1 VEEQGERG
9 IFPKALRSPKV
20 IMNGAPG
27 NRICHARGLRLG
39 DPLSPMLFVLVM
51 EVLDSLFRKAD
62 SWSLFQSLGLREMPF
77 HTPPPLYA
85 DDMAIFISPCLQDIR
100 LTRGIRDTFQ
110 KASGLACNLTRSQLV
125 PIRCAEDQIAISLQ
139 EFPCQLATF
148 PIKYLG
154 MPLSVSK
161 LPKTTLQPL
170 VDRVADKL
178 PALHGRLM
186 HRSGRLTLIKTTLSA
201 IPVYTSISL
210 CLPQWLRKALQKVM
224 KHFLW
229 MGTEEVQGW
238 KCLVAWSRIQ
248 RPLQP
253 RGWE

>member
-1 VEEQGERG
+1 VEVVKRCLRQQQRGGSRWPAPKAATGGGEEVEEQGERG

-20 IMNGAPG
+20 LMNGAPG
-27 NRICHARGLRLG
+27 NCICHARGLRVG
-39 DPLSPMLFVLVM
+39 DLLSPMLFVLVM
-51 EVLDSLFRKAD
+51 EVLDSLFRKED

-77 HTPPPLYA
+77 RTSLYA
-85 DDMAIFISPCLQDIR
+85 DDMATFISPCLQDIR

-110 KASGLACNLTRSQLV
+110 KASGLACNLSKSQLV

-139 EFPCQLATF
+139 DFPCQLATF

-161 LPKTTLQPL
+161 LPKTALQPL

-178 PALHGRLM
+178 PAWHGCLM

-210 CLPQWLRKALQKVM
+210 CLPQWLRKA
-224 KHFLW
+224 
-229 MGTEEVQGW
+229 
-238 KCLVAWSRIQ
+238 
-248 RPLQP
+248 
-253 RGWE
+253 